1 MLDAHNSW
9 RSSAEIYK
17 KSKKIE
23 WNNKSILLEDHPIIS
38 LKHKIEEN
46 KVLIS
51 TKLILFSF
59 DKLGF

>member
-9 RSSAEIYK
+9 RSSAEIHK
-17 KSKKIE
+17 KSKKTE
-23 WNNKSILLEDHPIIS
+23 WNNKSILLEDPIIS
-38 LKHKIEEN
+38 LKHKIQEY
-46 KVLIS
+46 KVLIP